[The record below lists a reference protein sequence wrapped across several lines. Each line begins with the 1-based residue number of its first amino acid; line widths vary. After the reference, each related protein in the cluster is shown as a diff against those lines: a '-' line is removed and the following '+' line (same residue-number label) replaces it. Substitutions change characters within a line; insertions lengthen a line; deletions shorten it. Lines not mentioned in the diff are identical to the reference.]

1 MIASVLQPSVAQ
13 GIAVSQKYPSIS
25 GKVVLL
31 TGSTGAMGRHLVDAF
46 LHAGARLALCVRRMA
61 NLPDLE
67 LALANHIDDTAIIPC
82 DLRYEENVVRLI
94 HRVVHRFG
102 QIDVVVNA
110 ASILGPR
117 EFVMNYPAD
126 PWRDVIA
133 TNATAPYLV
142 CREALPWMKRQNSG
156 AIINVTSSLTRDTKA
171 KRGAYLVACH
181 AVEGLTKL
189 LACELKDTNIRV
201 NSIDIGR
208 MGDDVQPVASPQH
221 WVPAFL
227 WAASDDCRQS
237 GERISIT
244 DFDPG
249 GSVRI

>member
-1 MIASVLQPSVAQ
+1 M
-13 GIAVSQKYPSIS
+13 SQKYASIS

-46 LHAGARLALCVRRMA
+46 LQAGARLALCVRRMA

-67 LALANHIDDTAIIPC
+67 IALANHIDDTAIIPC

-102 QIDVVVNA
+102 RIDVIVNA
-110 ASILGPR
+110 AAITGPR
-117 EFVMNYPAD
+117 ELVMNYPAD

-156 AIINVTSSLTRDTKA
+156 AIVNVTSSLTRDTKA

-189 LACELKDTNIRV
+189 LACELKGTNIRV
-201 NSIDIGR
+201 NTIDIGR

-227 WAASDDCRQS
+227 WAASDECQQS

-244 DFDPG
+244 DFDPH
-249 GSVRI
+249 GSMKI